1 MYKGSMKT
9 LAVAVA
15 FGLTNVSGATLPD
28 KQGAEDDQPVTVVKL
43 KKPNRYHGLIQTNK
57 QVYYSGEELDISVV
71 IPEQLT
77 ALLEEAAELQ
87 LLIYSP
93 DGKVKAFPVM
103 GDGKFLET
111 TETSAIAAGNY
122 QLALVLTKRGGN
134 AVNVGDWYNGFA
146 GLVNTSR
153 LKINDGFPGTDDEDA
168 DGDGVIDD
176 DIDSD
181 GFSDS
186 DDEIVELSG
195 TLPIVGATDKS
206 ALTRP
211 TETHNTSIDSTVA
224 NQGGLKPLADVNNTT
239 VGNVIDSLS
248 SADHGKLKQSTGT
261 GTPADSKAVDSV
273 SVRAKADTLKPPVS
287 EAIKLLFGM
296 RIPVEECYAVTGKP
310 CSPKILTYLSGKY
323 VANITLAPDK
333 LPVLNPTK
341 YSYQEFSYQ
350 ALLKT
355 ESEGIEKALAGKTIR
370 ITYEPGTEV
379 WRCSPGNPNG
389 VAQKYLPIECRH

>member
-15 FGLTNVSGATLPD
+15 FGLTNVSGATPPD
-28 KQGAEDDQPVTVVKL
+28 KQGSEDDQPVTAIKL

-57 QVYYSGEELDISVV
+57 QVYYSGEALDISVV

-77 ALLEEAAELQ
+77 ALLGEAAELQ

-93 DGKVKAFPVM
+93 YGKVKAFSVM
-103 GDGKFLET
+103 DEGKFLDT
-111 TETSAIAAGNY
+111 TETSAFAAGNY
-122 QLALVLTKRGGN
+122 QLALVLTKRGGH
-134 AVNVGDWYNGFA
+134 AVNIGDWYNGFA
-146 GLVNTSR
+146 GLVSTSR
-153 LKINDGFPGTDDEDA
+153 LKINDGFPGSDDEDA

-206 ALTRP
+206 ALTWP
-211 TETHNTSIDSTVA
+211 TETHKTSIGSTVA

-239 VGNVIDSLS
+239 AGNVIASLS
-248 SADHGKLKQSTGT
+248 SADDGRLKQSAGT
-261 GTPADSKAVDSV
+261 RTPADSKAIDSV
-273 SVRAKADTLKPPVS
+273 SVRAKAEALKPPVS

-296 RIPVEECYAVTGKP
+296 KIPVEECYGATGKACTP
-310 CSPKILTYLSGKY
+310 DLLTLYLSGKY
-323 VANITLAPDK
+323 VANIMLSSDN
-333 LPVLNPTK
+333 LSVLYPT
-341 YSYQEFSYQ
+341 QISYQ
-350 ALLKT
+350 AFLKT

-370 ITYEPGTEV
+370 ITYEPDPDV
-379 WRCSPGNPNG
+379 WRCSPGSPNG